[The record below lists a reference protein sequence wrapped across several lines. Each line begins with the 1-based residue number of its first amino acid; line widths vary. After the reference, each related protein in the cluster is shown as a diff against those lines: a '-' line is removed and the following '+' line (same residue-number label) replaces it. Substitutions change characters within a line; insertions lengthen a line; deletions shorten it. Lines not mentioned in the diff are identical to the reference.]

1 MFTFF
6 EVFKMDAE
14 IRWLEIKAGDT
25 ENDGPVTV
33 RLPVDDY
40 HQMAA
45 AFVKRYQAKRAQE
58 LEVPHT
64 QAVMIEEFFQEACMA
79 RVMAG
84 GGNTSPDLVDLLPTT
99 IIDFRYPEKTS
110 FRKSRSTRI
119 QMFLEEALTLLH
131 QRDFETALHRL
142 AWVHLLE
149 ESNEYAF
156 ELEIVCLRSW
166 KKMPEC
172 IPVFEAWIQNHPK
185 AVEPRLGLSEMWL
198 FLDQNQRARE
208 SFETLLTM
216 EPGNC
221 LALIG
226 LAQARIKLGEDP
238 LPELRKAS
246 IINSELTRE
255 MVERDFD
262 FRVFKPERLVP
273 KKLKEISETYLIPLN
288 RVMERAAR
296 GVLPMHPPGEDQLFR
311 FSEEELNRHYQVL
324 RCLGLELGSSTP
336 LAELTEEEPQIIQP
350 GLFDD

>member
-1 MFTFF
+1 MFTFL
-6 EVFKMDAE
+6 EVYKIDSE
-14 IRWLEIKAGDT
+14 IKWLEIKAGDSQ
-25 ENDGPVTV
+25 NDGPVTV
-33 RLPVDDY
+33 RLPVDDH

-45 AFVKRYQAKRAQE
+45 AFVKRYRAKRAQE

-64 QAVMIEEFFQEACMA
+64 QSVLIEEFFQEVCMA
-79 RVMAG
+79 QVMAR

-99 IIDFRYPEKTS
+99 VIDFRYPEKTS
-110 FRKSRSTRI
+110 FRKSRSARI

-131 QRDFETALHRL
+131 QRNFETALQRL
-142 AWVHLLE
+142 DWVHLLE

-172 IPVFEAWIQNHPK
+172 IPVFEAWIRTHPE
-185 AVEPRLGLSEMWL
+185 ALEPRLGLGEMWL

-208 SFETLLTM
+208 SFETLLSK

-246 IINSELTRE
+246 VINGELARD

-273 KKLKEISETYLIPLN
+273 KSLKEISETYLIPLK
-288 RVMERAAR
+288 RVRERALR

-311 FSEEELNRHYQVL
+311 FREEDLDRHYQVL
-324 RCLGLELGSSTP
+324 RCLGLELGSSP
-336 LAELTEEEPQIIQP
+336 PSSELTEKPRIIQP